1 MSRSLIK
8 SSQSL
13 KPPKGLT
20 QFFANPP
27 LALNEKREEYE
38 DLFDAI
44 AAAAKPADAIA
55 WLLVRDFTDLTW
67 QIQREKNLIR
77 KLMEIAEER
86 AVADMLTP
94 DKLDWTQGL
103 DDDDVSLIPGRG
115 EALDTASDW
124 AKNPEARIEINKRLA
139 DQGYDATD
147 ILNKALCPG
156 SQFKKLDAFDM
167 HADLDRFALRIEK
180 ADRRIAAYEQR
191 RYTLL
196 REIERYSDKL
206 ARRVEAVPSEIIEG
220 QFTEAAE

>member
-1 MSRSLIK
+1 LER
-8 SSQSL
+8 
-13 KPPKGLT
+13 
-20 QFFANPP
+20 FFANPP
-27 LALNEKREEYE
+27 LALNENREEYE

-94 DKLDWTQGL
+94 DKPDYTRGL
-103 DDDDVSLIPGRG
+103 DEDDVLVIPGRA
-115 EALDTASDW
+115 EALDTAFDW

-147 ILNKALCPG
+147 ILNKALCPDP
-156 SQFKKLDAFDM
+156 QFKKLDAFDRRV
-167 HADLDRFALRIEK
+167 DLDRFALRIEK

-196 REIERYSDKL
+196 RTIEQYSDKL
-206 ARRVEAVPSEIIEG
+206 ARRVEAVSSEIIEG